1 MSSVSPVRRTVL
13 CSREYRSALATV
25 GTPTAQDLGG
35 VIETSVSSAP
45 LLLLS
50 MCPIRR
56 SSAALPLQPSVGTF
70 RARRDPGRSGARGD
84 P

>member
-1 MSSVSPVRRTVL
+1 MKT
-13 CSREYRSALATV
+13 ATA
-25 GTPTAQDLGG
+25 GTPAAQVLGG
-35 VIETSVSSAP
+35 AIETSVSFAL

-56 SSAALPLQPSVGTF
+56 SYAALPLQPSVGTF

>member
-1 MSSVSPVRRTVL
+1 M
-13 CSREYRSALATV
+13 ADV
-25 GTPTAQDLGG
+25 GNAAVQVLGG
-35 VIETSVSSAP
+35 VIKTSVSSAP
-45 LLLLS
+45 HLLLS
-50 MCPIRR
+50 MRPTRR

>member
-1 MSSVSPVRRTVL
+1 M
-13 CSREYRSALATV
+13 
-25 GTPTAQDLGG
+25 
-35 VIETSVSSAP
+35 IKTSVSSAP
-45 LLLLS
+45 HLLLS
-50 MCPIRR
+50 MRPTRR